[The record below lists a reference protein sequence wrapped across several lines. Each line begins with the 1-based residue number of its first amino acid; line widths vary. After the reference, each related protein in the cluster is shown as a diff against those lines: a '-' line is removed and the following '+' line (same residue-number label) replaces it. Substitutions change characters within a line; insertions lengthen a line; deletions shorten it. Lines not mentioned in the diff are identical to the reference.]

1 LHAHIFGLARK
12 KVTLDQF
19 HALFAGLIGT
29 GRSMGMDQLH
39 RMQQRVEMVR
49 VRRGAPPPPHHRRRQ
64 HWRSWNSAK
73 NPKHNGAL
81 GTKMAECSAPSER
94 TNERASGGSCL
105 NGAGE
110 RHFLL
115 HTRPGAPLSDCCI
128 LHCCYGALMR
138 FCIYLLRLNGS
149 FSERDDFTTQ
159 FGCQQQILYTH
170 GHFYTRRAWKVVNRT
185 RNALF
190 KRKFADIARLY
201 ILEGLW
207 SRRLTWDGVY
217 NESCSFSSRRA
228 RIERERGICDRRSNL
243 D

>member
-1 LHAHIFGLARK
+1 MRIYLVWPKRRSRLTNF
-12 KVTLDQF
+12 TLCS
-19 HALFAGLIGT
+19 GLIGT

-49 VRRGAPPPPHHRRRQ
+49 ARRGAPPPPHHRRRQ

-94 TNERASGGSCL
+94 TSERGSCL

-138 FCIYLLRLNGS
+138 FCISICSVLMAPFPREMILRPNSAAKSKYHIPMDIFIFIPG
-149 FSERDDFTTQ
+149 
-159 FGCQQQILYTH
+159 G
-170 GHFYTRRAWKVVNRT
+170 WKVVNRT
-185 RNALF
+185 QNALF

-201 ILEGLW
+201 FRGVVEQKAHLGW
-207 SRRLTWDGVY
+207 SLQRKLQLFFSARADG
-217 NESCSFSSRRA
+217 
-228 RIERERGICDRRSNL
+228 ERGKCDRRSNL